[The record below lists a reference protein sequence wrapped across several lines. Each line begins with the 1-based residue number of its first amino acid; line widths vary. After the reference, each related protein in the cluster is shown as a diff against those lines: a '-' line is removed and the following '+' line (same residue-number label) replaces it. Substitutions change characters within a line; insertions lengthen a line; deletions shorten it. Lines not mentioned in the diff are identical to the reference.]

1 MKFCCIKTEVEHRI
15 AAQRFF
21 VFFSCLISFFNLPD
35 QRCTAADFTRLSTQC
50 FFSVS
55 CDRASNNNYNGS
67 NNNGNNA
74 HFANSSLHLFIDNWK
89 LQTCCELPYTLVPHT
104 SPCSVPIC
112 MCSLTICH
120 S

>member
-1 MKFCCIKTEVEHRI
+1 MKFSCIKTEVEHRI
-15 AAQRFF
+15 AVQRFF
-21 VFFSCLISFFNLPD
+21 VFFSCRISFLICLTSDAQLLILREFP
-35 QRCTAADFTRLSTQC
+35 LSV